1 MRACVFYFIC
11 AFSQRLNEKNLIMY
25 KYAVDSFDQITLD
38 FQVMIKRKLWG
49 GTIEIAPDE
58 IEYVWE

>member
-1 MRACVFYFIC
+1 
-11 AFSQRLNEKNLIMY
+11 MY

-58 IEYVWE
+58 IEYVWEQSTINPFFPICDTKTPYDLCRS